1 MNFTKINRMYILSFL
16 FTLHIALSAY
26 VNSTFLSDIISEKF
40 VGILYT
46 ISSLATLILLSKSS
60 NILKYFGNKRL
71 TLWLLLANMIS
82 LVGMIASRNPYII
95 GTSFII
101 FVSTNTQILFC
112 IDIFI
117 EHFGDK
123 NTVGKNRGL
132 YLTIINLAWMLTPL
146 VTAFLITKEGGYK
159 TIYIIAFIMTIIMT
173 LGLIFSVK
181 KFEDKSYE
189 KTPFLETYR
198 FLKTNHH
205 MLAITVIDFILQF
218 FYAWMVV
225 YTPIYLYQHIGLSWS
240 AIGIIFTIMLSPFV
254 IFGLPVGILVD
265 KYHVKKRTLLYIGF
279 IIISTSTFLISA
291 ITTKSI
297 IIWSI
302 ILFMTRVGATIIE
315 TTSEIYFFTHVKEE
329 EAYLLSVF
337 RDMTPVAYI
346 VAPLIS
352 TLIFIYLPFKF
363 LFIILSIIL
372 LSGLYYIPKLMHN
385 HDYGIPNQNK

>member
-1 MNFTKINRMYILSFL
+1 MKFTKINRMYILSFL
-16 FTLHIALSAY
+16 FTIHIALSAY
-26 VNSTFLSDIISEKF
+26 VNSTFLSGIISEKF

-46 ISSLATLILLSKSS
+46 LSSLATLILLSKSS

-71 TLWLLLANMIS
+71 TLWLLLANMLS
-82 LVGMIASRNPYII
+82 LVGMITSRNPYII
-95 GTSFII
+95 GTSFVVFI
-101 FVSTNTQILFC
+101 STNTQILFC

-146 VTAFLITKEGGYK
+146 LTAFLITKEGGYK
-159 TIYIIAFIMTIIMT
+159 TIYILAFIMTVIMT
-173 LGLIFSVK
+173 LGLIFSVR
-181 KFEDKSYE
+181 KFDDKSYE

-205 MLAITVIDFILQF
+205 MLAITVINFILQF

-240 AIGIIFTIMLSPFV
+240 QIGIIFTIMLSPFV

-265 KYHVKKRTLLYIGF
+265 KYHVRKRTLLYIGF
-279 IIISTSTFLISA
+279 IIITVSTFLISI

-302 ILFMTRVGATIIE
+302 ILFITRVGATIIE

-346 VAPLIS
+346 IAPLIS